1 MESRSVK
8 TVKNL
13 EHLERKRDIFTEKFL
28 HTASKILIDHPDQD
42 IDSFCQT
49 FLPSKTDIIELLK
62 ISKKKSTNNIRRQS
76 RLRAGGS
83 PSCLDSQLIKHLCR
97 DWKIFEEDF
106 DKLNQNIPSSSP
118 KTPNESRD
126 SCEALFSVE
135 NPDLR
140 VYECECKAKSID
152 PKSSKSSP
160 HETEKDQYVV
170 ESNTHNIS
178 HIINPGEMTKI
189 FINKSRIDVTRSI
202 TDNPIFDEPIE
213 TIYVYRQKNRCE

>member
-1 MESRSVK
+1 MEPRNEK

-13 EHLERKRDIFTEKFL
+13 EHLERKRNIFTEKFL
-28 HTASKILIDHPDQD
+28 RSASKILIDLPDQD

-62 ISKKKSTNNIRRQS
+62 KSTNSIRNRS

-83 PSCLDSQLIKHLCR
+83 PSCLDSQLIKHLCK

-106 DKLNQNIPSSSP
+106 DKLNQKIPSNSH
-118 KTPNESRD
+118 KNPNESRD
-126 SCEALFSVE
+126 SCEALFSVITP
-135 NPDLR
+135 NHK
-140 VYECECKAKSID
+140 VYECECKAKTID
-152 PKSSKSSP
+152 PKSSESSP
-160 HETEKDQYVV
+160 HETEENPPVN
-170 ESNTHNIS
+170 ESSSYNIS

-189 FINKSRIDVTRSI
+189 FINKSRIDVTRSV

>member
-1 MESRSVK
+1 MEPRSEK

-13 EHLERKRDIFTEKFL
+13 EHLERKRNIFTEKFL
-28 HTASKILIDHPDQD
+28 HTASKILFDHPDQD

-62 ISKKKSTNNIRRQS
+62 ISKKKSTNNIRKHS

-83 PSCLDSQLIKHLCR
+83 PSCLDSQLIKHLCK

-126 SCEALFSVE
+126 SYEALFSVE
-135 NPDLR
+135 NPDHR

-152 PKSSKSSP
+152 PKSSESSP
-160 HETEKDQYVV
+160 HETKKDPYFV
-170 ESNTHNIS
+170 ESNSHNIS

-189 FINKSRIDVTRSI
+189 FINKSHIDVSRSV

>member
-1 MESRSVK
+1 MEARSEK

-28 HTASKILIDHPDQD
+28 RTASKILIDLPDQD

-62 ISKKKSTNNIRRQS
+62 KTKKKSTNNIQNRS

-83 PSCLDSQLIKHLCR
+83 PSCLDSQLIEHLCK

-106 DKLNQNIPSSSP
+106 DKLNQNIPSSSH
-118 KTPNESRD
+118 KKPNESKD
-126 SCEALFSVE
+126 SCEAVFSVTTP
-135 NPDLR
+135 NHK
-140 VYECECKAKSID
+140 VYECECKAKNID
-152 PKSSKSSP
+152 PKTSESSP
-160 HETEKDQYVV
+160 HKTEENPHII
-170 ESNTHNIS
+170 ESSSHNIS

-189 FINKSRIDVTRSI
+189 FINKSHIDVSRSV

-213 TIYVYRQKNRCE
+213 TIYVYRQKNRSE

>member
-1 MESRSVK
+1 MEPQSEK

-28 HTASKILIDHPDQD
+28 RTASKILLDHPEQD
-42 IDSFCQT
+42 IDSLCRT

-62 ISKKKSTNNIRRQS
+62 KSKKKSTNSTSNRS

-83 PSCLDSQLIKHLCR
+83 PSCLDSQLIEHLCK

-106 DKLNQNIPSSSP
+106 DKLNQNIPSSSHKKP
-118 KTPNESRD
+118 DD
-126 SCEALFSVE
+126 SKDSSEEVFPVTAS
-135 NPDLR
+135 NHKKHG
-140 VYECECKAKSID
+140 CKAKNIDSKFTESI
-152 PKSSKSSP
+152 P
-160 HETEKDQYVV
+160 HKTEETPHTNETT
-170 ESNTHNIS
+170 SHNIS

-189 FINKSRIDVTRSI
+189 FINKSHVDVSRSV

-213 TIYVYRQKNRCE
+213 TIYVYRQKNR